1 MKKSTNDTFNTI
13 YNFTDSEFWEAANFA
28 PDWVMDL
35 DPEAVNEHF
44 KDTSQIPILDHSD
57 DGIANFFID
66 LSQGHL
72 LYAGQ
77 ASSDEPFY
85 AYDGT
90 IWYFD
95 HKNITYNQI
104 LARLTQLCK
113 FWEYASGIK
122 VLYRFSSTRGL
133 MSLGNH
139 QQDEATL
146 RRELA
151 RSFARNRKLSSPLT
165 QAIKHTHDSEL
176 LGWYEIHQTSKKLVD
191 KLTGN
196 QSEKNISQRIK
207 KDSRIRVSH
216 SDFDHPSSNL
226 LPVANGVLNLESG
239 ELEDNSKNLLF
250 TKKTRATFNPEA
262 TCPNF
267 LAALSEF
274 MEGDAE
280 KISYLQLSLG
290 SALVGA
296 KNKGRCVFNYGSTA
310 GNGKSTIMDTI
321 MFLMGDLGTCL
332 DPADLFGGNSSEY
345 SLAKLQGKRFILV
358 NETDRPHELKKY
370 NSTMVKQLVNSGS
383 VQGRHPYG
391 KPFDFDVIATIFVNS
406 NHNPASFLPSEEGVL
421 RRLALLEWNYTID
434 RSKMIDDFASQ
445 HLHPELSG
453 ILNWMLEG
461 VKRHKEIGLKPPQ
474 QLLESMLSHFKE
486 ADTYHNFMIC
496 CVEQGSSKDRIKLTD
511 LYNLYLEWY
520 RANVSNGSLNLKH
533 ATLKLELER
542 LGFDVKKGQ
551 GGAHF
556 VYEVRF
562 PDGFYIDSP
571 DSINRL
577 VKEGLAGFKATI
589 FLKNNAFIKFR
600 ESGDLSNAA

>member
-1 MKKSTNDTFNTI
+1 
-13 YNFTDSEFWEAANFA
+13 
-28 PDWVMDL
+28 
-35 DPEAVNEHF
+35 
-44 KDTSQIPILDHSD
+44 
-57 DGIANFFID
+57 
-66 LSQGHL
+66 
-72 LYAGQ
+72 
-77 ASSDEPFY
+77 
-85 AYDGT
+85 
-90 IWYFD
+90 
-95 HKNITYNQI
+95 
-104 LARLTQLCK
+104 
-113 FWEYASGIK
+113 
-122 VLYRFSSTRGL
+122 
-133 MSLGNH
+133 
-139 QQDEATL
+139 
-146 RRELA
+146 
-151 RSFARNRKLSSPLT
+151 
-165 QAIKHTHDSEL
+165 
-176 LGWYEIHQTSKKLVD
+176 
-191 KLTGN
+191 
-196 QSEKNISQRIK
+196 
-207 KDSRIRVSH
+207 
-216 SDFDHPSSNL
+216 
-226 LPVANGVLNLESG
+226 
-239 ELEDNSKNLLF
+239 
-250 TKKTRATFNPEA
+250 
-262 TCPNF
+262 
-267 LAALSEF
+267 
-274 MEGDAE
+274 
-280 KISYLQLSLG
+280 
-290 SALVGA
+290 
-296 KNKGRCVFNYGSTA
+296 
-310 GNGKSTIMDTI
+310 